1 MKNGFQF
8 VFFLLFTVLSL
19 SLLTLAACVKDEP
32 LPVIN
37 DPIVTNPTDS
47 TLAKGS
53 FSNGIHAVSGDVKL
67 VKNKDGNLFLAFE
80 NFKTDAGP
88 DIRIYLSTDKTASDF
103 TEISPDV
110 NAGTYQIPVPTTAK
124 IGSQKF
130 VLVWCKQFSVL
141 FGSAELK

>member
-1 MKNGFQF
+1 MKNY
-8 VFFLLFTVLSL
+8 LLLVLAL

-32 LPVIN
+32 IIIIDEPV
-37 DPIVTNPTDS
+37 VTNPGDS

-110 NAGTYQIPVPTTAK
+110 NVGTYQIPVPTAAK
-124 IGSQKF
+124 IGSQTF